1 MSLAPL
7 SSNLGVSRAKHLL
20 RRACFH
26 YNKELLYTISGLNVD
41 QAIDYLLQ
49 DDTVSYE
56 EPYDPLP
63 SDSPHGYWLSSN
75 EYPPNIPNQGRKR
88 GLLSQWWFYNM
99 VTWFGNESTRC
110 HLIESLFRHICFFI
124 FDFCDNNYCTRWW

>member
-26 YNKELLYTISGLNVD
+26 YNKDLLYTISGLNVD

-49 DDTVSYE
+49 DNTVSYE

-75 EYPPNIPNQGRKR
+75 EYPC
-88 GLLSQWWFYNM
+88 LLYTSPSPRDL
-99 VTWFGNESTRC
+99 STSRMP
-110 HLIESLFRHICFFI
+110 SSA
-124 FDFCDNNYCTRWW
+124 